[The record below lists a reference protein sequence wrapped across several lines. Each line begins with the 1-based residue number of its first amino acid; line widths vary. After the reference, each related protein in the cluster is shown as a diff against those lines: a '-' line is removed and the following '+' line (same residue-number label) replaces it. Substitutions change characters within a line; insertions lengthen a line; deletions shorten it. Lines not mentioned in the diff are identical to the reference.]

1 MLSSLTLPLPS
12 LSSSPTLRK
21 LAIKCIKRWMKKA
34 KTSSTRNRLMKI
46 NSYVKGNT
54 KSKNR
59 SRRINT
65 LGVARRRVFL
75 RRWYY
80 YANSHTEKRLY
91 MKKVSI
97 LLFIMPIIILILI
110 LILRLIS
117 FSYKMH
123 NAPRYNVY
131 FNALLMRLVLGLVLK
146 LIASTSM
153 LCS

>member
-12 LSSSPTLRK
+12 LSSFPTLRK

-34 KTSSTRNRLMKI
+34 KAGSTSKRLIKI

-54 KSKNR
+54 KSKNK

-97 LLFIMPIIILILI
+97 FLFVMPIVILILI

-131 FNALLMRLVLGLVLK
+131 FNALPMRLVLGLVLK